1 MSIASLVLGLVGLPL
16 CFLFIPSIL
25 AIIFGFVGINQIKND
40 ATQTG
45 RGLAIAGII
54 LGFIMIGFM
63 ILAIVVGNTEFTVN
77 R

>member
-16 CFLFIPSIL
+16 CFLFIPSLL
-25 AIIFGFVGINQIKND
+25 AIIFGFVGISQIKND
-40 ATQTG
+40 VTQTG

-54 LGFIMIGFM
+54 LGVIMIGFM
-63 ILAIVVGNTEFTVN
+63 IVAIVFGNTEFTVT